1 MAISLIF
8 EWIVSV
14 ADSIVYAI
22 VIFFLIIFVLIT
34 SLFEDENSIYCESF
48 DSPMQLCEPSDND
61 LPKRHLVFYIS
72 SKRAII

>member
-1 MAISLIF
+1 MQISLIF
-8 EWIVSV
+8 EWLVSV

-48 DSPMQLCEPSDND
+48 DSPMQLCETSNND
-61 LPKRHLVFYIS
+61 LPKAFS
-72 SKRAII
+72 FN

>member
-1 MAISLIF
+1 MQISLIF
-8 EWIVSV
+8 EWLVSV

-48 DSPMQLCEPSDND
+48 DSPMQLCETSDND
-61 LPKRHLVFYIS
+61 LPKA
-72 SKRAII
+72 K

>member
-1 MAISLIF
+1 MQISLIF
-8 EWIVSV
+8 EWLVSV

-48 DSPMQLCEPSDND
+48 DSPMQLCETSDND
-61 LPKRHLVFYIS
+61 LPKAS
-72 SKRAII
+72 SFN

>member
-1 MAISLIF
+1 MQISSIF
-8 EWIVSV
+8 EWLVSV

-48 DSPMQLCEPSDND
+48 DSPMQLCETSDND
-61 LPKRHLVFYIS
+61 LPKASSFY
-72 SKRAII
+72 

>member
-1 MAISLIF
+1 MQISLIF
-8 EWIVSV
+8 EWLVSV

-48 DSPMQLCEPSDND
+48 DSPMQLCETSDDD
-61 LPKRHLVFYIS
+61 LPKAS
-72 SKRAII
+72 SFN

>member
-1 MAISLIF
+1 MQISLIF
-8 EWIVSV
+8 EWLVSV

-48 DSPMQLCEPSDND
+48 DSPMQLCETSNND
-61 LPKRHLVFYIS
+61 LPKAS
-72 SKRAII
+72 SFN

>member
-1 MAISLIF
+1 MQISLIF
-8 EWIVSV
+8 EWLVSV

-48 DSPMQLCEPSDND
+48 DSPMQLCETSDND
-61 LPKRHLVFYIS
+61 LLKAS
-72 SKRAII
+72 SFN

>member
-1 MAISLIF
+1 MQISLIF
-8 EWIVSV
+8 EWLVSV
-14 ADSIVYAI
+14 ADSIIYVI

-48 DSPMQLCEPSDND
+48 DSPMQLCETSDND

>member
-1 MAISLIF
+1 MQISLIF
-8 EWIVSV
+8 EWLVSV

-48 DSPMQLCEPSDND
+48 DSPMQLCETRSGQPRYNQ
-61 LPKRHLVFYIS
+61 
-72 SKRAII
+72 

>member
-1 MAISLIF
+1 MQISLIF
-8 EWIVSV
+8 EWLVSV

-48 DSPMQLCEPSDND
+48 DSPMQLCETSDND
-61 LPKRHLVFYIS
+61 LPKASSFY
-72 SKRAII
+72 

>member
-1 MAISLIF
+1 MQISLIF
-8 EWIVSV
+8 EWLVSV

-48 DSPMQLCEPSDND
+48 DSPMQLCETSDND
-61 LPKRHLVFYIS
+61 LPKRQLVFYIS

>member
-1 MAISLIF
+1 MQISLIF
-8 EWIVSV
+8 EWLVSV

-48 DSPMQLCEPSDND
+48 DSPMHLCETSDND
-61 LPKRHLVFYIS
+61 LPKAS
-72 SKRAII
+72 SFN

>member
-1 MAISLIF
+1 MQISLIF
-8 EWIVSV
+8 EWLVSV

-48 DSPMQLCEPSDND
+48 DSPMQLCETSDND
-61 LPKRHLVFYIS
+61 LPKAS
-72 SKRAII
+72 SFI